1 MDGHPK
7 PKPKQEIHMATQTPT
22 ATTISGYK
30 SRIYSL
36 TRLGAKKSVARV
48 KVEALVALQ
57 NVPEVD
63 RQWVADQ
70 WYGRCSKTT
79 FETLVLELSRSQ

>member
-1 MDGHPK
+1 MD
-7 PKPKQEIHMATQTPT
+7 MATQTPT
-22 ATTISGYK
+22 AATISGYK

-36 TRLGAKKSVARV
+36 TRLGAINSVARV
-48 KVEALVALQ
+48 KAEALAALQ
-57 NVPEVD
+57 DVPEVN

-70 WYGRCSKTT
+70 WHGRCSKTT